1 MAEGIA
7 VSFATRRELPNMLME
22 AELQSQVAFHL
33 TGQRPAAGLDAVDP
47 LVLRPALLARYHD
60 LTALRYDFPLL
71 LVERGPE
78 EDRVQALSGRIDR
91 LLQDIARG
99 EDAERVPRHV
109 LRLER
114 QLRSLLAE
122 GAKGSLLSLWDLAA
136 ERLGVHDDESLRDS
150 LGRARGALKVDG
162 ALVDCDAALPADLL
176 AHAWR
181 GVQEAKAVRFRD
193 TATSLIQKL
202 SDILRADFMRSDAG
216 RGAESL
222 KASIGDF
229 HADLFDFGAMSRL
242 LPKAKPETA
251 LPESRRTRIRAL
263 LSVLTSQRFYAAVA
277 SAGEAETAY
286 SFVYRSCGDALA
298 AYRERLEEMT
308 TVARALV
315 VAELEIAGEF
325 REARHAAF
333 FETYGA
339 DGLDPAD
346 KALFPDYLVCINA
359 RQLDAAETATL
370 GEILSA
376 GLPMKVLV
384 QSDDILD
391 ELPLG
396 GGHLGFGLKSRQLV
410 HMAIGLSDVYV
421 LQSTSSNLF
430 QFRGQLRRGLA
441 YPGPALIS
449 VFSGATGTTGD
460 LPAYLCAAAA
470 MDSRAFPAFT
480 YDPSAGSNWASRFD
494 LQANP
499 DVDQDWPVRG
509 FAYEDEAHQRIAQD
523 LAFTPIDF
531 VACDRRYGRHLGRV
545 ERASWAP
552 NMVPAGDFLARDGT
566 AAPES
571 VPYLFMV
578 GRDDTLHRVIVD
590 ENLMREARRCREM
603 WHSLQELGGIHNSHA
618 ERLLARERK
627 TRDERVSRAED
638 AAGAAPGEANV
649 VIVPAAPGAGPE
661 PEAEA
666 TADEAYVE
674 TPRCTSCNECTGINN
689 KMFAYNEN
697 KQAYIADITAG
708 TYAQLVEAA
717 ESCQVSIIHPG
728 KPRDPNES
736 NLAELMQRAAAFQ

>member
-47 LVLRPALLARYHD
+47 LVLRPALLARYRD

-370 GEILSA
+370 GEDPFRRPANEGSRPVRRYPGRTAARRWTSRIRPEEPPALRHGHRAERRLRAAIDKLQPVSIPRA
-376 GLPMKVLV
+376 VAPWLGLPRAGVNQRV
-384 QSDDILD
+384 
-391 ELPLG
+391 
-396 GGHLGFGLKSRQLV
+396 
-410 HMAIGLSDVYV
+410 
-421 LQSTSSNLF
+421 
-430 QFRGQLRRGLA
+430 LRRDRNDRRPARLSVRGSGDGLA
-441 YPGPALIS
+441 RVPG
-449 VFSGATGTTGD
+449 F
-460 LPAYLCAAAA
+460 
-470 MDSRAFPAFT
+470 
-480 YDPSAGSNWASRFD
+480 
-494 LQANP
+494 
-499 DVDQDWPVRG
+499 
-509 FAYEDEAHQRIAQD
+509 
-523 LAFTPIDF
+523 
-531 VACDRRYGRHLGRV
+531 HL
-545 ERASWAP
+545 
-552 NMVPAGDFLARDGT
+552 
-566 AAPES
+566 
-571 VPYLFMV
+571 
-578 GRDDTLHRVIVD
+578 
-590 ENLMREARRCREM
+590 
-603 WHSLQELGGIHNSHA
+603 
-618 ERLLARERK
+618 
-627 TRDERVSRAED
+627 
-638 AAGAAPGEANV
+638 
-649 VIVPAAPGAGPE
+649 
-661 PEAEA
+661 
-666 TADEAYVE
+666 
-674 TPRCTSCNECTGINN
+674 
-689 KMFAYNEN
+689 
-697 KQAYIADITAG
+697 
-708 TYAQLVEAA
+708 
-717 ESCQVSIIHPG
+717 
-728 KPRDPNES
+728 
-736 NLAELMQRAAAFQ
+736 